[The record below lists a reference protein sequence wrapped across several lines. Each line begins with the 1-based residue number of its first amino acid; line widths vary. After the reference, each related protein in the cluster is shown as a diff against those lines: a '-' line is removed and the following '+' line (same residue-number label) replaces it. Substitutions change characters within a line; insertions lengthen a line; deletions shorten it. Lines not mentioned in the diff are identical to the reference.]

1 MNTPTRSS
9 PTLRWGIGISA
20 IVIVLLDQGTKWWA
34 ETTLQFRE
42 YNPVIGELLGW
53 RLIYNPGAAFGLAA
67 DYTWILT
74 IVAGAAVIGLTVY
87 ALRVPNVWWGVG
99 VAALLGGA
107 ISHLGDRLFRDPGFG
122 KGEIVDFIDYAGFFV
137 GNVADIFL
145 VGGAIYLVL
154 VSLFQREPTPE
165 SDELL
170 APEN

>member
-1 MNTPTRSS
+1 MSTPTRSS

-20 IVIVLLDQGTKWWA
+20 IVIVLLDQATKWWA

-74 IVAGAAVIGLTVY
+74 IIAGAAVIGLTVF
-87 ALRVPNVWWGVG
+87 ALRVPNAWWGVG

-165 SDELL
+165 ADELP
-170 APEN
+170 AQEN